1 MAKYVK
7 ISKAKNLRFRLISVL
22 YLLFIS
28 LSIIQIPIEWLRIN
42 PYYAKYMRSITSK
55 DEVTPELTKARDAIV
70 AIDSTFLSFVG
81 FDEEKNTIREP
92 ISYSATDQFFI
103 KLNNAEKVFKT
114 LVDLRD
120 YYYQMDKSETKRV
133 EFERLFEGDL
143 KNGLADGNENI
154 WAEWKFKHVP
164 ATVAR
169 AFLAEY
175 KLRLNLLNGAI
186 EFDAQKNE
194 SRSMIKL
201 AFNVDLLQLGDTARF
216 VVADKNMAE
225 MSITYGGKPSNEYKW
240 RNDTLLFIPRTT
252 GKYEIAFKAENTEE
266 KISIEVQPTTFIE
279 EKGESVQF
287 FYEGKESQ
295 LKYQNISNVG
305 NVRCDCAGAET
316 ISYKNGEVTFTPSK
330 AGWCNFELFG
340 RTGNRLLFD
349 SVYVQE
355 LPFPIILASNVSAN
369 KISKSRLLQQKSLRI
384 TATHPDMDNFNYD
397 ITDIKAKFIGFDS
410 ELKSIEGAN
419 IPLTV
424 EQLEKVKYIQIKEVK
439 VQTSVRNFTIS
450 EPLIIEI
457 I

>member
-42 PYYAKYMRSITSK
+42 PYYAKYMRSINSK
-55 DEVTPELTKARDAIV
+55 DEVTPELTKTRDAIV
-70 AIDSTFLSFVG
+70 AIDSAFLDFVG

-103 KLNNAEKVFKT
+103 KLNNAEKVFNT
-114 LVDLRD
+114 LIGLRD
-120 YYYQMDKSETKRV
+120 YFLKMDKIETKRL
-133 EFERLFEGDL
+133 EFERLFEADL
-143 KNGLADGNENI
+143 KNGLADGNDNI

-169 AFLAEY
+169 AFLADY

-186 EFDAQKNE
+186 DFNSKDNE
-194 SRSMIKL
+194 IKSMIKL

-216 VVADKNMAE
+216 VVADRNMTE
-225 MSITYGGKPSNEYKW
+225 MSITFGSQVSNEYKW
-240 RNDTLLFIPRTT
+240 SNDTLLFIPRTT
-252 GKYEIAFKAENTEE
+252 GKYEIAFKAGNAEE

-287 FYEGKESQ
+287 FYEGKESK

-305 NVRCDCAGAET
+305 NIRCDCAGRED
-316 ISYKNGEVTFTPSK
+316 ISYKNGEITFTPSRS
-330 AGWCNFELFG
+330 GWCDFELFG
-340 RTGNRLLFD
+340 KLGNRLLFD
-349 SVYVQE
+349 SVYIQE
-355 LPFPIILASNVSAN
+355 LPFPIILASNASAN

-384 TATHPDMDNFNYD
+384 TATHPDMDNFNYN
-397 ITDIKAKFIGFDS
+397 ITGIKANFIGYDA
-410 ELKSIEGAN
+410 ELKLIEGAN
-419 IPLTV
+419 IPLT
-424 EQLEKVKYIQIKEVK
+424 EAQLEKVKYIQIREVN
-439 VQTSVRNFTIS
+439 VQTSVRNFIIS

>member
-42 PYYAKYMRSITSK
+42 PYYAKYMRSINSK
-55 DEVTPELTKARDAIV
+55 DEITPELTKARDAIV
-70 AIDSTFLSFVG
+70 SIDSAFLSFAG

-92 ISYSATDQFFI
+92 ISYSPTDQFFM

-120 YYYQMDKSETKRV
+120 YYFAMEKNEIKRI

-143 KNGLADGNENI
+143 KNGLADGNQNI

-186 EFDAQKNE
+186 KFDAQKNE

-216 VVADKNMAE
+216 VVADKNVAE

-240 RNDTLLFIPRTT
+240 SNDTLLFIPRTT

-305 NVRCDCAGAET
+305 NVRCDCAEAET

-330 AGWCNFELFG
+330 AGWCNFEMFG
-340 RTGNRLLFD
+340 RSGNRLLFD
-349 SVYVQE
+349 
-355 LPFPIILASNVSAN
+355 
-369 KISKSRLLQQKSLRI
+369 
-384 TATHPDMDNFNYD
+384 
-397 ITDIKAKFIGFDS
+397 
-410 ELKSIEGAN
+410 
-419 IPLTV
+419 
-424 EQLEKVKYIQIKEVK
+424 
-439 VQTSVRNFTIS
+439 
-450 EPLIIEI
+450 
-457 I
+457 